1 MLDIKT
7 LLADLDTR
15 IHQFHDR
22 SAKWLL
28 ENTENLKALLA
39 IIASDIVEH
48 LDFSRVEIQNTTFIP
63 DDLRQQASDL
73 VYLLPFRDED
83 SAGSS
88 QTVMVYILVEHQST
102 VDPLMGLRL
111 LSYMCQIW
119 NTQRR
124 AYMQGEVPPSDW
136 RFQPIIPVIFYTGE
150 QRWVAPPSLKT
161 VMDLP
166 EALRRFV
173 PTFDVL
179 LLDVKGEPDET
190 LISSDHPFG
199 WLLTVLKAER
209 YEPED
214 FVSVLERLRDHLRG
228 LPDAAEG
235 AVWQQVIYYL
245 YLFIFHRRSAAEQ
258 PVLAEIVSET
268 HPYLGLSDE
277 EEQLMRSMAEVT
289 FQQGKQEGKQEGRQE
304 GIAQGE
310 KRGTI
315 ESILALLNMRFETDA
330 VAALR
335 PALEAIDD
343 LRVLREVLLEVPESE
358 NLEAFRRTLNR

>member
-28 ENTENLKALLA
+28 ENTENLKGLLE
-39 IIASDIVEH
+39 IIASDLVEH

-83 SAGSS
+83 KTKTAK
-88 QTVMVYILVEHQST
+88 TVLIYILVEHQST

-111 LSYMCQIW
+111 LSYMCHIW

-124 AYMQGEVPPSDW
+124 AYMQSEVPLSDW

-150 QRWVAPPSLKT
+150 QRWVRPPSLET
-161 VMDLP
+161 VIDLP
-166 EALRRFV
+166 EALRHFLPR
-173 PTFDVL
+173 FDVL
-179 LLDVKGEPDET
+179 LLDVKREPDER
-190 LISSDHPFG
+190 LLRSDHPFG
-199 WLLTVLKAER
+199 WLLTVLKAED
-209 YEPED
+209 YDPED
-214 FVSVLERLRDHLRG
+214 FVPVLERLRDHLRG
-228 LPDAAEG
+228 LPDAEG

-245 YLFIFHRRSAAEQ
+245 YLFIFHRRSADEQ
-258 PVLAEIVSET
+258 PVLADIVSET

-277 EEQLMRSMAEVT
+277 EAKLMQSMADHYLERGIA
-289 FQQGKQEGKQEGRQE
+289 QGRQE
-304 GIAQGE
+304 GE

-315 ESILALLNMRFETDA
+315 ESILALLDMRFERDA

-343 LRVLREVLLEVPESE
+343 LQVLREVLLEVPESE
-358 NLEAFRRTLNR
+358 NLETFKRTLSR

>member
-28 ENTENLKALLA
+28 ENTDNLKGLLE
-39 IIASDIVEH
+39 IVASDLVEH

-73 VYLLPFRDED
+73 VYLLPFRDQD
-83 SAGSS
+83 KTKTAK
-88 QTVMVYILVEHQST
+88 TVLIYILVEHQST

-111 LSYMCQIW
+111 LSYMCHIW

-124 AYMQGEVPPSDW
+124 AYMQGEVPLTDW

-150 QRWVAPPSLKT
+150 QRWVRPPSLET
-161 VMDLP
+161 VIDLP
-166 EALRRFV
+166 EALRRFL
-173 PTFDVL
+173 PRFDVL
-179 LLDVKGEPDET
+179 LLDVKREPDER
-190 LISSDHPFG
+190 LLRSDHPLG
-199 WLLTVLKAER
+199 WLLTVLKAEH
-209 YEPED
+209 YDPED
-214 FVSVLERLRDHLRG
+214 FVPVLERLRDHLRG
-228 LPDAAEG
+228 LPDAEG
-235 AVWQQVIYYL
+235 AVWQQVIHYL
-245 YLFIFHRRSAAEQ
+245 YLFIFHRRSADEQ
-258 PVLAEIVSET
+258 PVLADIVSET

-277 EEQLMRSMAEVT
+277 EAKLMQSMAEHYLERGIA
-289 FQQGKQEGKQEGRQE
+289 QGKQEGRQE
-304 GIAQGE
+304 GRQEGE

-343 LRVLREVLLEVPESE
+343 LQALREVLLEVPESE
-358 NLEAFRRTLNR
+358 NLETFRRTLRS

>member
-39 IIASDIVEH
+39 IIASELVEH
-48 LDFSRVEIQNTTFIP
+48 LDFSNVEIQNTTFIP

-73 VYLLPFRDED
+73 VYLLPFREED
-83 SAGSS
+83 SAGSP

-124 AYMQGEVPPSDW
+124 AYMQDEVPLSDW

-150 QRWVAPPSLKT
+150 QRWVRPPSLET

-166 EALRRFV
+166 EALRRFI

-190 LISSDHPFG
+190 LIGSDHPFG

-209 YEPED
+209 YDRED
-214 FVSVLERLRDHLRG
+214 FIAVLERLTEHLKG
-228 LPDAAEG
+228 LPADES

-245 YLFIFHRRSAAEQ
+245 YLLIFHRRSAAEQ

-289 FQQGKQEGKQEGRQE
+289 FQQGKQEGRQE

>member
-7 LLADLDTR
+7 LLTDLDTH

-28 ENTENLKALLA
+28 ENTENLKGLLE
-39 IIASDIVEH
+39 IIASDLVEH

-73 VYLLPFRDED
+73 IYRLPFRDENK
-83 SAGSS
+83 AE
-88 QTVMVYILVEHQST
+88 TVLIYILVEHQST

-111 LSYMCQIW
+111 LSYMCHIW
-119 NTQRR
+119 NAQRR
-124 AYMQGEVPPSDW
+124 VYMQGEVPLSDW
-136 RFQPIIPVIFYTGE
+136 RFQPIIPIIFYTGE
-150 QRWVAPPSLKT
+150 QRWMRPPSLET
-161 VMDLP
+161 VIDLP
-166 EALRRFV
+166 EALRRFL
-173 PTFDVL
+173 PRFDVL
-179 LLDVKGEPDET
+179 LLDVKGEPDER
-190 LISSDHPFG
+190 LLRSDHPFG

-228 LPDAAEG
+228 LPDAEG

-245 YLFIFHRRSAAEQ
+245 YLFIFHRRSADEQ
-258 PVLAEIVSET
+258 PVLAEIVSDT

-289 FQQGKQEGKQEGRQE
+289 FQQGRQE
-304 GIAQGE
+304 GE

-315 ESILALLNMRFETDA
+315 DSILALLNVRFETEA

-343 LRVLREVLLEVPESE
+343 LQVLREVLLEVPESE
-358 NLEAFRRTLNR
+358 NLETFRRTLNDGPAA